1 VVVGRLGL
9 GLRRM
14 IGPEF
19 AMICFIV
26 FFVGLV
32 VLIGAIA

>member
-1 VVVGRLGL
+1 
-9 GLRRM
+9 M